1 MTRCA
6 TSTAPTLR
14 SSGPTRSSPGAATAP
29 PRRAAPWSS
38 SLAEH
43 PHHHD
48 HHHHHPAPGNALRA
62 AAALTIAFAIV
73 EALGGWWTGSLAL
86 LSDAGHMLTDGAAL
100 GLGAIAAWMARRPP
114 SERHS
119 YGLGRAEIVAALVNA
134 GAMLVIVLGLGY
146 EAVVRLKSPSAVNG
160 GAAALIAAV
169 GLALNLWVMRRL
181 HGHDLNTRAAR
192 LHVIGDALGSVAA
205 LASGALI
212 ALTGWTRAD
221 PLASLAICVLIAFS
235 SWRLLREGL
244 HAPMEGRPQ
253 GLSVETIGSEMARV
267 DGVLSVHDLHVW
279 MLSGSR
285 TALSAHVMVRS
296 MGQWERILAELQRRL
311 HERFGIDH
319 VTLQPETA
327 TRPLV
332 RH

>member
-1 MTRCA
+1 M
-6 TSTAPTLR
+6 
-14 SSGPTRSSPGAATAP
+14 
-29 PRRAAPWSS
+29 
-38 SLAEH
+38 AE
-43 PHHHD
+43 HHHD
-48 HHHHHPAPGNALRA
+48 HEHHHHPAPGNALRM

-73 EALGGWWTGSLAL
+73 EAAGGWWTGSLAL

-119 YGLGRAEIVAALVNA
+119 YGLGRAEIVAALINA
-134 GAMLVIVLGLGY
+134 AAMLAIVIVIGY
-146 EAVVRLKSPSAVNG
+146 EALVRLKDPGAVNG
-160 GAAALIAAV
+160 ASAALIAAV

-181 HGHDLNTRAAR
+181 HGHDMNTRAAR

-221 PLASLAICVLIAFS
+221 SLASLAICVLIAAS
-235 SWRLLREGL
+235 SWRLLRESL
-244 HAPMEGRPQ
+244 HALMEGVPQ
-253 GLSVETIGSEMARV
+253 GLSVEIIGSEMARV
-267 DGVLSVHDLHVW
+267 EGVLSVHDLHVW

-285 TALSAHVMVRS
+285 TALSAHVMVRN
-296 MGQWERILAELQRRL
+296 MGQWERILVELQRRL

>member
-1 MTRCA
+1 V
-6 TSTAPTLR
+6 
-14 SSGPTRSSPGAATAP
+14 
-29 PRRAAPWSS
+29 
-38 SLAEH
+38 AE
-43 PHHHD
+43 HHHD
-48 HHHHHPAPGNALRA
+48 HDHHHHPAPGNALRT

-73 EALGGWWTGSLAL
+73 EAAGGWWTGSLAL

-146 EAVVRLKSPSAVNG
+146 EAIVRLGNPTAVQG
-160 GAAALIAAV
+160 VPAALIAAI
-169 GLALNLWVMRRL
+169 GLALNLWVMQRL
-181 HGHDLNTRAAR
+181 HGQDMNTRAAR

-221 PLASLAICVLIAFS
+221 PLASLVICVLIAFS
-235 SWRLLREGL
+235 SWRLLRESL
-244 HAPMEGRPQ
+244 HALMEGVPQ

-267 DGVLSVHDLHVW
+267 EGVLSVHDLHVW

-296 MGQWERILAELQRRL
+296 MGQWERILVELQRRL
-311 HERFGIDH
+311 HERFDIDH